1 MIPLVDI
8 HVHLLAGLD
17 DGPRT
22 LEDAV
27 AMCRIAAQDGVQAM
41 AATAHQNERWREV
54 TPHRIVAATEA
65 LRAALH
71 REGVP
76 VAVFPSAEV
85 MAGLDTPQAWCQRTL
100 LSVADRG
107 HYLLLEMP
115 RGVFVDLVPTVRNL
129 RESGVRTIL
138 AHPEKESD
146 FLHGD
151 GIIEELI
158 EAGCLVQVSAS
169 SITDPKCREDSV
181 AGELLDRAPVAHAD
195 GRDRVEVL
203 LEDAVER
210 LGVERAGE
218 RHPVHD
224 VDEEDGDEPAK
235 LHPRPRGLVLGE
247 RQGLVLAED
256 RALERLELGAGLD
269 PELGDERLPPSAVL
283 GQRVRLPA

>member
-27 AMCRIAAQDGVQAM
+27 AMCRIAAEEGVQAM

-107 HYLLLEMP
+107 RYLLLEMP

-151 GIIEELI
+151 GMIEELI

-181 AGELLDRAPVAHAD
+181 ALRDWFKRGMVHLLASDGHSPMRRPPRMAAAHREMCRWIGPLAADRIAGTNGMAI
-195 GRDRVEVL
+195 L
-203 LEDAVER
+203 N
-210 LGVERAGE
+210 GE
-218 RHPVHD
+218 RVHT
-224 VDEEDGDEPAK
+224 A
-235 LHPRPRGLVLGE
+235 RPLA
-247 RQGLVLAED
+247 RQRSWFAMSGWW
-256 RALERLELGAGLD
+256 
-269 PELGDERLPPSAVL
+269 
-283 GQRVRLPA
+283 